1 MNNLMPAHKHVAHCY
16 SPLQGQRIGNKPD
29 AVSKVVNLS
38 PWGKTTSEE
47 DLCQVKDSRVFHK
60 CLRLYQQN
68 PA

>member
-16 SPLQGQRIGNKPD
+16 SPLQGQRIGNKLD

-47 DLCQVKDSRVFHK
+47 DLCQV
-60 CLRLYQQN
+60 
-68 PA
+68 